1 MLHKFC
7 LTLSA
12 TVALS
17 FFCVNASLAA
27 DGNPP
32 PAGQMCPQGA
42 YVIGFDAGGNIVCSA
57 AVAGGPAIA
66 PATMRPSDGEGDNDC
81 QADCL
86 SQTPDAVVAGGAAD
100 TAGVPGAQGAGA
112 GPVISK
118 IKPAWVVFGARETT
132 ILIKGA
138 GFSAGSI
145 VKFQGADY
153 TPTVNSAGTEL
164 RVTLATADLAM
175 GRYPI
180 TVSNG
185 AGVETT
191 RPRALEVF

>member
-1 MLHKFC
+1 MLHKFSS
-7 LTLSA
+7 TLPA
-12 TVALS
+12 FVAMLFS
-17 FFCVNASLAA
+17 CMSGSLAA

-57 AVAGGPAIA
+57 ASGGSAIA
-66 PATMRPSDGEGDNDC
+66 PATAQQEEDEADVECP
-81 QADCL
+81 ADCP
-86 SQTPDAVVAGGAAD
+86 SQTPDAVVAGGSAD
-100 TAGVPGAQGAGA
+100 TANVPGAQGAGA
-112 GPVISK
+112 GPVISR

-132 ILIKGA
+132 ILIKGE
-138 GFSAGSI
+138 GFTAGSV

-153 TPTVNSAGTEL
+153 TPSVNSNGTEL

-180 TVSNG
+180 TVADG